1 MNRHRIASILK
12 LAILGGPAAAAGV
25 PAATASAPAP
35 ASLDFVSDA
44 RVVAA
49 VPGPDDA
56 IDGQARVYGQR
67 ASARVAPGRR
77 DVAYVCPGAEGVSR
91 LSYTFEAGRTYA
103 LACTAGQVA
112 EVRSTGC

>member
-1 MNRHRIASILK
+1 MNRHRIASILF
-12 LAILGGPAAAAGV
+12 LASLGGPAAAAGA
-25 PAATASAPAP
+25 PAAPASAPAP

-44 RVVAA
+44 RVVGARY
-49 VPGPDDA
+49 GIDA

>member
-1 MNRHRIASILK
+1 MNRHRIASILF

-44 RVVAA
+44 RVVGARY
-49 VPGPDDA
+49 GIDA

-67 ASARVAPGRR
+67 ASARVEPGRR

>member
-1 MNRHRIASILK
+1 MNRHRIASILF

-44 RVVAA
+44 RVVGARY
-49 VPGPDDA
+49 GIDA
-56 IDGQARVYGQR
+56 IDGHARVYGQR

>member
-1 MNRHRIASILK
+1 MNRHRIASILV

-25 PAATASAPAP
+25 PAAPASAPAP

-44 RVVAA
+44 RVVGARY
-49 VPGPDDA
+49 GIDA

-67 ASARVAPGRR
+67 TSARIAPGRR
-77 DVAYVCPGAEGVSR
+77 DIAYTCPGGEGVAR

>member
-1 MNRHRIASILK
+1 MRYRFMASHGRDGVTCD
-12 LAILGGPAAAAGV
+12 AHAGPGV
-25 PAATASAPAP
+25 PGK
-35 ASLDFVSDA
+35 
-44 RVVAA
+44 R
-49 VPGPDDA
+49 
-56 IDGQARVYGQR
+56 
-67 ASARVAPGRR
+67 APGRR

>member
-1 MNRHRIASILK
+1 MNRHRIASILF
-12 LAILGGPAAAAGV
+12 LAILGGPAAAAGA
-25 PAATASAPAP
+25 PAAP

-44 RVVAA
+44 RVVGARY
-49 VPGPDDA
+49 GIDA

>member
-1 MNRHRIASILK
+1 MNRHRIASILF
-12 LAILGGPAAAAGV
+12 LAILGGSAAAAGV

-44 RVVAA
+44 RVVGARY
-49 VPGPDDA
+49 GIDA

>member
-1 MNRHRIASILK
+1 MNRHRIASILF
-12 LAILGGPAAAAGV
+12 LAILGGPAAAAGA
-25 PAATASAPAP
+25 PAAPASAPAP

-44 RVVAA
+44 RVVGARY
-49 VPGPDDA
+49 GIDA
-56 IDGQARVYGQR
+56 LDGRARVYGQR